1 MRFLLSSFRLLIV
14 LICLIFLLAICYF
27 YLDIP
32 LFLNSSLIR
41 ERFYIPLRVLS
52 ILTSPGTQLALWS
65 LIFFW
70 VLLIKKDAKFSL
82 LAYPIIASMIASNT
96 LIRFIKICIGRSRPD
111 MLLYEGIYQLKL
123 FSFERFFTSFPSGH
137 ASTFASIF
145 GLFAAKYP
153 KYALFWIFFAV
164 ALSLCRVFIG
174 AHYLSDVLFGNY
186 LGFAFTW
193 YFYFK
198 QLDKH
203 PAFLNY
209 TKDNELWNNIPFLN
223 LLLKKDGQLEP

>member
-1 MRFLLSSFRLLIV
+1 MQFHLSSFR
-14 LICLIFLLAICYF
+14 FLLALLSFVFLLSICYF

-32 LFLNSSLIR
+32 LFLNSHLLR
-41 ERFYIPLRVLS
+41 ERFYILLRTLS

-65 LIFFW
+65 LVFCW
-70 VLLIKKDAKFSL
+70 VLVIKKNAKLSL
-82 LAYPIIASMIASNT
+82 FVFPIIASMIASNT
-96 LIRFIKICIGRSRPD
+96 LIRFIKIFIGRSRPD
-111 MLLYEGIYQLKL
+111 MLLYEGLYQLKL

-153 KYALFWIFFAV
+153 KYALCWILFAV
-164 ALSLCRVFIG
+164 MLSLCRVFIG

-193 YFYFK
+193 YFYFS
-198 QLDKH
+198 QLDRN

-209 TKDNELWNNIPFLN
+209 TKDDESWKNLPFLN